1 MARPSRRDGALLAA
15 VLVGLVLSLATASS
29 ELQHAHRL
37 TDGGANTELIDAEKD
52 SVDSPRTATG
62 GIIHTLLVTLTICS
76 FIGNAIFLV
85 NVFWLSK

>member
-1 MARPSRRDGALLAA
+1 M
-15 VLVGLVLSLATASS
+15 LVGLVLSLATASS

-37 TDGGANTELIDAEKD
+37 TDGTELIDAEKD